1 MKASKIAYNIM
12 PFKKYLFYVIRKI
25 YCPKF
30 YAKLN
35 FNGIFKIKFD
45 DVYFK
50 ITHYGYYIENDLF
63 WKGIGNGWEGT
74 SIKLW
79 KKLCEKANFIV
90 DIGANTGIYALIAKA
105 SNNSANVYAFEPIE
119 RTYIKL
125 AENAKINKFNI
136 KCINKAVS
144 NYDGVGVIYDSKVGN
159 IYSVTV
165 NKNLYPTNILYPVTI
180 QTIKLD
186 TFMIEEQLEKI
197 DLIKIDVETH
207 EIEVLEGFQEQIKKF
222 QPTLL
227 IEILTEEVANGV
239 EKILEK
245 YNYLYF
251 NICENVSI
259 KLVTKIKAS
268 NSFNYLICKDSV
280 ARELHLI

>member
-1 MKASKIAYNIM
+1 M